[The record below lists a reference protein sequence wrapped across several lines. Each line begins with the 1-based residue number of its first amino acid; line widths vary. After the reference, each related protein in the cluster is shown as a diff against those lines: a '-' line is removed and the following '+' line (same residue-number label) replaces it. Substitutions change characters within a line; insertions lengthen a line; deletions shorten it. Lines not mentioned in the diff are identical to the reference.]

1 MARWGAILRLY
12 RIPLANPPWRNI
24 AMASVAIVVL
34 IFLIDRLCGLLVG
47 PNDQFHRLVLPPSET
62 ARYEFRDFRFT
73 ISTNRLGFRGPDFPI
88 RRTPATKRI
97 LVFGNSFTYGWG
109 VDFEVTWPHLL
120 EQELARAGMSV
131 EVANL
136 SRAGTTGMEMKEIV
150 ERSLALLKPDLIII
164 SVLQGGGLTT
174 LQSGAA
180 PNPARERERNVKSI
194 LVHWLSYVTP
204 HYVQLLQVVR
214 QRTATAKFIP
224 ASVFQREQVKAAEG
238 VIGRFTDQERARF
251 NALYPGTVDRF
262 VKGELNAGI
271 VLMALGTPD
280 FWVDTVKSSQMIDSG
295 MAGMR
300 EAFSAIERIAEANG
314 VSVVVASM
322 PYGAYLGGGAAENLR
337 RLGFNIP
344 DFLDHDRSTDD
355 HIRRAAA
362 DVGLQFISVLD
373 GFQAVSSG
381 DLFIPFD
388 GHYSAAGTKLF
399 AKLVSQE
406 LMRKSPLLARSNGA
420 LQSQN

>member
-1 MARWGAILRLY
+1 LILYDISSSHRPRALTLGCVLV
-12 RIPLANPPWRNI
+12 ILSLLA
-24 AMASVAIVVL
+24 V
-34 IFLIDRLCGLLVG
+34 DRMCALFVSTD
-47 PNDQFHRLVLPPSET
+47 DQVHRLVLPPLET

-73 ISTNRLGFRGPDFPI
+73 VSINRLGFRGADFPI
-88 RRTPATKRI
+88 HRTPGVKRI

-109 VDFEVTWPHLL
+109 VDFEQTWPHLL
-120 EQELARAGMSV
+120 EQELSGAGSSV

-150 ERSLALLKPDLIII
+150 ERSIALLKPDLIII

-180 PNPARERERNVKSI
+180 PDPTREREKNVKGI
-194 LVHWLSYVTP
+194 LVHWLSYVVP
-204 HYVQLLQVVR
+204 NYVQLLQVVR
-214 QRTATAKFIP
+214 QRTAAAKFTP
-224 ASVFQREQVKAAEG
+224 ASVFRREQIKAAEG

-251 NALYPGTVDRF
+251 NALYPETVDRS

-271 VLMALGTPD
+271 VLMALGTPN
-280 FWVDTVKSSQMIDSG
+280 FWVDTVKSTEMIDSG
-295 MAGMR
+295 VTGMR
-300 EAFSAIERIAEANG
+300 EAFSAIGRVAQANG

-355 HIRRAAA
+355 QIRRAAD
-362 DVGLQFISVLD
+362 DVGMHFISVLD
-373 GFQAVSSG
+373 GFQAVASG

-388 GHYSAAGTKLF
+388 GHYSAAGTELY
-399 AKLVSQE
+399 AKLLAKE
-406 LMRKSPLLARSNGA
+406 LTRKSPLLAHSNSA
-420 LQSQN
+420 LWKSQN